1 MLESSAVL
9 LAHLSLTNF
18 RNFIRLEADLPQG
31 STLLL
36 GANAQ
41 GKTSLL
47 EAIFYL
53 AAAESPHAAQARQ
66 LINFLALRD
75 PTPVARLVG
84 EVRRDDR
91 LDRIE
96 IRLVL
101 ETMPGEEPRLRRDVL
116 LNGVRRRIGDLAG
129 VFNAVL
135 FLPEDLRVVEGAP
148 GERRRYLDVALA
160 QADPHYAASLA
171 EYGRIL
177 TQRNA
182 LLKRLAD
189 SPGDPDQLE
198 FWDHQAADVGAALFR
213 GRALAVRELETL
225 ATPLHTDLT
234 RGAENLRLE
243 YLPALPA
250 PPPADD
256 QLGLPLTEAADGT
269 AWPLATWRERL
280 LTSLERLRAEDIERG
295 STLVGPHRDELRI
308 LSNGIDLRPYGSRGQ
323 NRTAMLSLKLA
334 EVDWLRQ
341 RTGEWPVLL
350 LDEVLAE
357 LDGERRKDLLGRV
370 RRSQQALLTSTD
382 EALFDDAFRRAST
395 IWRVQAGRLIESVEG
410 SAEGMAGGQA

>member
-1 MLESSAVL
+1 ML

-18 RNFIRLEADLPQG
+18 RNFIRLEADVPEG

-53 AAAESPHAAQARQ
+53 VSADSPHAAQARQ
-66 LINFLALRD
+66 VINFLALRE

-84 EVRRDDR
+84 EIRRADR

-101 ETMPGEEPRLRRDVL
+101 ESLPGEEPRLRRDML
-116 LNGVRRRIGDLAG
+116 LNGVRRRVGDLAG

-135 FLPEDLRVVEGAP
+135 FLPEDLRVLEGPP
-148 GERRRYLDVALA
+148 GERRRYLDVALS
-160 QADPHYAASLA
+160 QADPHYAGALT

-182 LLKRLAD
+182 LLRHLAD
-189 SPGDPDQLE
+189 APGALDQLE
-198 FWDHQAADVGAALFR
+198 FWDQQAAETGAVLFR
-213 GRALAVRELETL
+213 SRALAVRELETL
-225 ATPLHTDLT
+225 ASLLHADMT

-243 YLPALPA
+243 YLPALPSS
-250 PPPADD
+250 PTDD
-256 QLGLPLTEAADGT
+256 GQLGLPLSETTDWTGLPHAA
-269 AWPLATWRERL
+269 WRERL

-295 STLVGPHRDELRI
+295 STLVGPHRDELRF

-357 LDGERRKDLLGRV
+357 LDRERRQDLLARIG
-370 RRSQQALLTSTD
+370 RSQQALLTSTD
-382 EALFDDAFRRAST
+382 EGLFDDAFRRRAT
-395 IWRVQAGRLIESVEG
+395 AWRVHAGRLIESG
-410 SAEGMAGGQA
+410 

>member
-1 MLESSAVL
+1 VL

-18 RNFIRLEADLPQG
+18 RNFIRLEADVPEG

-53 AAAESPHAAQARQ
+53 VSADSQHAAQARQ
-66 LINFLALRD
+66 VINFLALRE

-84 EVRRDDR
+84 EIRRADR

-101 ETMPGEEPRLRRDVL
+101 ESLPGDEPRLRRDIL
-116 LNGVRRRIGDLAG
+116 LNGVRRRVGDLAG

-135 FLPEDLRVVEGAP
+135 FLPEDLRVLEGPP
-148 GERRRYLDVALA
+148 GERRRYLDVALS
-160 QADPHYAASLA
+160 QADPHYAGALT

-182 LLKRLAD
+182 LLRHLAEA
-189 SPGDPDQLE
+189 PGALDQLE
-198 FWDHQAADVGAALFR
+198 FWDQQAAETGAVLFR
-213 GRALAVRELETL
+213 SRALAVRELETL
-225 ATPLHTDLT
+225 AALLHADMT
-234 RGAENLRLE
+234 RGAENLRLD
-243 YLPALPA
+243 YLPALPSSTTG
-250 PPPADD
+250 DG
-256 QLGLPLTEAADGT
+256 QLGLPLSETTDWTGLPHAA
-269 AWPLATWRERL
+269 WRERL
-280 LTSLERLRAEDIERG
+280 LTALERLRAEDIERG
-295 STLVGPHRDELRI
+295 STLVGPHRDELRF

-357 LDGERRKDLLGRV
+357 LDRERRQDLLARV
-370 RRSQQALLTSTD
+370 GRSQQALLTSTD
-382 EALFDDAFRRAST
+382 EGLFDDAFRRRAT
-395 IWRVQAGRLIESVEG
+395 VWRVHAGRLIEHVE
-410 SAEGMAGGQA
+410 

>member
-1 MLESSAVL
+1 VL

-18 RNFIRLEADLPQG
+18 RNFIRLEADVPEG

-53 AAAESPHAAQARQ
+53 VSADSPHAAQARQ
-66 LINFLALRD
+66 VINFLALRE

-84 EVRRDDR
+84 EIRRADR

-101 ETMPGEEPRLRRDVL
+101 ESLPGDEPRLRRDIL
-116 LNGVRRRIGDLAG
+116 LNGVRRRVGDLAG

-135 FLPEDLRVVEGAP
+135 FLPEDLRVLEGPP
-148 GERRRYLDVALA
+148 GERRRYLDVALS
-160 QADPHYAASLA
+160 QADSHYAGALT

-182 LLKRLAD
+182 LLRHLSEA
-189 SPGDPDQLE
+189 PGALDQLE
-198 FWDHQAADVGAALFR
+198 FWDQQAAETGAVLFR
-213 GRALAVRELETL
+213 SRALAVRELETL
-225 ATPLHTDLT
+225 ASLLHSDMT

-243 YLPALPA
+243 YLPALPSSS
-250 PPPADD
+250 PGEG
-256 QLGLPLTEAADGT
+256 QLGLPLSETTDWTGLPHAA
-269 AWPLATWRERL
+269 WRERL
-280 LTSLERLRAEDIERG
+280 LTALERLRAEDIERG
-295 STLVGPHRDELRI
+295 STLVGPHRDELRF

-357 LDGERRKDLLGRV
+357 LDRERRQDLLARV
-370 RRSQQALLTSTD
+370 GRSQQALLTSTD
-382 EALFDDAFRRAST
+382 EGLFDDAFRRRAT
-395 IWRVQAGRLIESVEG
+395 TWRVHAGRLIESG
-410 SAEGMAGGQA
+410 